1 MRGKSRLLKRTIR
14 LTSGSSHKW
23 SDFEMLYRI
32 EVGCPV
38 SNRGFFTPC
47 HELPQRG
54 RRACRNSMHLATHPV
69 ACGRHLIGLPCM
81 GYFREAHQW
90 ASSCRVSAFPTFQL
104 VQTLEKRS
112 LDIAGG
118 RLCTGGCGRVV
129 VESQLLDKQKD
140 PHEAGLKI
148 LAPRVG
154 LEPTTTRLTAAGS
167 TIELSRNCQAAH
179 VLCS

>member
-1 MRGKSRLLKRTIR
+1 MGLQSPSERFSNVSVGSNVGK
-14 LTSGSSHKW
+14 
-23 SDFEMLYRI
+23 
-32 EVGCPV
+32 
-38 SNRGFFTPC
+38 
-47 HELPQRG
+47 
-54 RRACRNSMHLATHPV
+54 
-69 ACGRHLIGLPCM
+69 
-81 GYFREAHQW
+81 
-90 ASSCRVSAFPTFQL
+90 
-104 VQTLEKRS
+104 KRS

-179 VLCS
+179 VLCA

>member
-1 MRGKSRLLKRTIR
+1 
-14 LTSGSSHKW
+14 
-23 SDFEMLYRI
+23 MLYRI

-47 HELPQRG
+47 HELPPRG

-90 ASSCRVSAFPTFQL
+90 ASSCRVSGFPTFQV
-104 VQTLEKRS
+104 VQKLKKTAHDNS
-112 LDIAGG
+112 GG

-129 VESQLLDKQKD
+129 VESQLLDKQKN

-167 TIELSRNCQAAH
+167 TIELSRNCQVAFGCLLSSNE
-179 VLCS
+179 VYYTGEFLRCKQ

>member
-1 MRGKSRLLKRTIR
+1 MGLQSPSERFSNV
-14 LTSGSSHKW
+14 SVGSN
-23 SDFEMLYRI
+23 D
-32 EVGCPV
+32 G
-38 SNRGFFTPC
+38 
-47 HELPQRG
+47 
-54 RRACRNSMHLATHPV
+54 
-69 ACGRHLIGLPCM
+69 
-81 GYFREAHQW
+81 
-90 ASSCRVSAFPTFQL
+90 
-104 VQTLEKRS
+104 KRS

-118 RLCTGGCGRVV
+118 TACARGGGCGRVV

>member
-1 MRGKSRLLKRTIR
+1 MGLQSPSERLSNVSVGSNVGKALTRYCGWTPVRG
-14 LTSGSSHKW
+14 
-23 SDFEMLYRI
+23 
-32 EVGCPV
+32 
-38 SNRGFFTPC
+38 
-47 HELPQRG
+47 
-54 RRACRNSMHLATHPV
+54 
-69 ACGRHLIGLPCM
+69 
-81 GYFREAHQW
+81 
-90 ASSCRVSAFPTFQL
+90 
-104 VQTLEKRS
+104 
-112 LDIAGG
+112 
-118 RLCTGGCGRVV
+118 GGCGRVV

>member
-1 MRGKSRLLKRTIR
+1 MGLQSSSERFSNVSVGSNVGKA
-14 LTSGSSHKW
+14 LTRYCGW
-23 SDFEMLYRI
+23 T
-32 EVGCPV
+32 PV
-38 SNRGFFTPC
+38 
-47 HELPQRG
+47 H
-54 RRACRNSMHLATHPV
+54 
-69 ACGRHLIGLPCM
+69 
-81 GYFREAHQW
+81 W
-90 ASSCRVSAFPTFQL
+90 
-104 VQTLEKRS
+104 
-112 LDIAGG
+112 
-118 RLCTGGCGRVV
+118 GCGCVV